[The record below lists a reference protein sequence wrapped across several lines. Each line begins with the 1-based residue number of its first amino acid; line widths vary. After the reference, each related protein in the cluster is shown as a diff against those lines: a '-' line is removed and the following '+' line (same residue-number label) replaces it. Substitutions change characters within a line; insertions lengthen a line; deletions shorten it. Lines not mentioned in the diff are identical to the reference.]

1 MYVIGQRWLNSQQ
14 PELGLG
20 LVTEVQ
26 GRQVALYFPLVDSD
40 ARYASE
46 SAPLLRFTLDVGECA
61 QDINNRTFEVISSDE
76 DNGLM
81 SYEVEYPN
89 GARTT
94 LFETQIAHHLQINQ
108 PEKRLFN
115 GQINHTAWFDVRHQ
129 TYQAQYKH
137 NTHPGIGLLGA
148 RMTPLEHQVNIVQQV
163 GQRFAPRVLLADEVG
178 LGKTIE
184 AAMILHKQI
193 LLGRCQRAL
202 IIVPESLQHQWLV
215 ELHRRINMM
224 FSLFDEE
231 RLEALSD
238 ENDNPWLTAQWVIT
252 NVSTLQAQP
261 QALQQLCETPWDC
274 LIVDEAHHLTE
285 QGSHNSEYEA
295 IAKLCQLI
303 PSVLLLT
310 ATPDQQGSDAHFAQ
324 LQLLDPNRFTSAE
337 QFHAEQASYQA
348 LADLSDALLSCTQLD
363 HDLIARCHEFLPELS
378 ISDIAD
384 KSVFEL
390 IQELIDRHGTGRL
403 FYRNTRKA
411 IGHANARQVIAHPLD
426 SPEEYTTIKDRVIA
440 HIHEDTDWVKDWL
453 EQDPKVNW
461 LLEFLQNARGKT
473 LLICRTARAVL
484 ELAEHIRIKRG
495 ISLPV
500 FHEQMSISE
509 RDRAAHFFADDEDGA
524 PMLLCSEI
532 GSEGRNFQFCQQLIL
547 FDLPLNPDLLE
558 QRIGRLDRIGQTSQV
573 EIIVPFHRNSAQER
587 LFRFFDVG
595 LNAFNQTCTVGNEV
609 LTELG
614 QPLAKLIQDPDF
626 DAELPNIASL
636 TKNLVTAQ
644 EQGRNKLLE
653 LNAKGFDQHADIIAA
668 LDDEAEGEE
677 VYQYLS
683 SMADVVG
690 FKFIINDHVS
700 YVIQPTEDLL
710 YPLQTLPD
718 EGMTV
723 TFSRRVAT
731 AREDYHFISFEH
743 PFVRELMA
751 TLLSDNT
758 GKASIGLFSDSNKPV
773 GAFIVQCQF
782 VIQAASQAEHNPYLT
797 PQSFVVSCDHANQ
810 IFNETVESIHRVKK
824 VIAAKLITALA
835 AQIKQ
840 AIRTCENTASEQAV
854 HIKNNALQHMQ
865 LTLGTELERLHYLQH
880 INPAVRPEEISILEA
895 QLREACWQIENAPVN
910 LDSIRVLVNNPQ

>member
-26 GRQVALYFPLVDSD
+26 GRQVALYFPLVDID

-46 SAPLLRFTLDVGECA
+46 SAPLLRFTLNAGEHA
-61 QDINNRTFEVISSDE
+61 QDINNNSFEVISAYE
-76 DNGLM
+76 DNALM
-81 SYEVEYPN
+81 SYEVEYEN
-89 GARTT
+89 GTRTSI
-94 LFETQIAHHLQINQ
+94 FETQLAHHLQINQ

-115 GQINHTAWFDVRHQ
+115 GQINHTAWFDVRHH
-129 TYQAQYKH
+129 TYQVQYQH
-137 NTHPGIGLLGA
+137 NTHAGIGLLGA
-148 RMTPLEHQVNIVQQV
+148 RMTPLEHQVNIVQQI

-238 ENDNPWLTAQWVIT
+238 ESDNPWLSAQWVIT
-252 NVSTLQAQP
+252 SVSTLQAKP
-261 QALQQLCETPWDC
+261 EALQQLCETQWDC

-285 QGSHNSEYEA
+285 QGPHNSEYEA
-295 IAKLCQLI
+295 IATLCQHI

-337 QFHAEQASYQA
+337 LFHNEQASYQE
-348 LADLSDALLSCTQLD
+348 LADLSDALLTSVQLD
-363 HDLIARCHEFLPELS
+363 QDLITRCHEFLPELS
-378 ISDIAD
+378 ISEIAD
-384 KSVFEL
+384 KHVPEL

-411 IGHANARQVIAHPLD
+411 IGHANTRHVLAQPLD
-426 SPEEYTTIKDRVIA
+426 GPPNYTTIRERVIA
-440 HIHEDTDWVKDWL
+440 HIHEDPDWIDDWL
-453 EQDPKVNW
+453 NQDPKVNW
-461 LLEFLQNARGKT
+461 LLEFLNQARGKT
-473 LLICRTARAVL
+473 LLICRKARTVL
-484 ELAEHIRIKRG
+484 ELAEHIRVKTG

-509 RDRAAHFFADDEDGA
+509 RDRAAHFFADEEDGA
-524 PMLLCSEI
+524 PLLLCSEI

-558 QRIGRLDRIGQTSQV
+558 QRIGRLDRIGQTSQID
-573 EIIVPFHRNSAQER
+573 IIVPYHRNGPQER
-587 LFRFFDVG
+587 LYQFFNEG
-595 LNAFNQTCTVGNEV
+595 LNAFAQTCTVGNEV

-614 QPLAKLIQDPDF
+614 QPLVKLIQDADF
-626 DAELPNIASL
+626 ASELPNITALTESL
-636 TKNLVTAQ
+636 VNAQ
-644 EQGRNKLLE
+644 EEGRNKLLE
-653 LNAKGFDQHADIIAA
+653 LNARGFDQHAELISA
-668 LDDEAEGEE
+668 LDDETAGNEI
-677 VYQYLS
+677 YQFLH
-683 SMADVVG
+683 SMTDVVG
-690 FKFIINDHVS
+690 FKLLINDHVS
-700 YVIQPTEDLL
+700 YIIQPTEDLL

-743 PFVRELMA
+743 PFVRELMS
-751 TLLSDNT
+751 TILSDNT
-758 GKASIGLFSDSNKPV
+758 GKASIGLFSDSSKPV
-773 GAFIVQCQF
+773 GAFIVQCQY
-782 VIQAASQAEHNPYLT
+782 VIQAATQAEHNPYLT
-797 PQSFVVSCDHANQ
+797 PQSFIVSCDHDNQ
-810 IFNETVESIHRVKK
+810 ITNVQIESIYRVKK
-824 VIAAKLITALA
+824 VVAAKLITALA
-835 AQIKQ
+835 TQIKQ
-840 AIRTCENTASEQAV
+840 AIKHCDAHASVEVTNIKDNAV
-854 HIKNNALQHMQ
+854 QQ
-865 LTLGTELERLHYLQH
+865 VQSTLGAELERLYYLQQ
-880 INPAVRPEEISILEA
+880 INPAIRPEEINALNA
-895 QLREACWQIENAPVN
+895 QLQQACLQIEGAPIN
-910 LDSIRVLVNNPQ
+910 LDAIRVLVNNPQ